1 MANKSN
7 NHGGRRPGAGRR
19 AGKPNNS
26 NRLYERG
33 GPEWLAAQA
42 YSMNFFLKLH
52 HDEEAKGS
60 ARDLQLSI
68 AYLERAGKA
77 AVAAAP
83 YCHPKLRPISLQEF
97 ERRKLEK
104 QKQQAS
110 CDREVE
116 IPDYE
121 NMSDAEMYALIRQ
134 KIAET

>member
-26 NRLYERG
+26 KRLYERA

-42 YSMNFFLKLH
+42 YSMNYFLKLH

-83 YCHPKLRPISLQEF
+83 YCHPKVRPIKLQEF
-97 ERRKLEK
+97 ERQKLERN
-104 QKQQAS
+104 KQQA
-110 CDREVE
+110 CPEVE
-116 IPDYE
+116 IRDSE
-121 NMSDAEMYALIRQ
+121 KMSETEMYALIRQ
-134 KIAET
+134 KIGES